1 MTMNHFAI
9 TGTILS
15 VDLKNATILQNGTK
29 VPVRIPTNLIIDLQ
43 NAQKSGLEIEL
54 KGNISASFLPLQGVA
69 VTRIELVADSF
80 SVVADAAKAA

>member
-1 MTMNHFAI
+1 MNHFAI
-9 TGTILS
+9 TGTIVS
-15 VDLKNATILQNGTK
+15 VDLKNATILQNGQK

-43 NAQKSGLEIEL
+43 NAQKLGVEIEL

-80 SVVADAAKAA
+80 SVVVADAAKAA

>member
-1 MTMNHFAI
+1 MNHFAI

-15 VDLKNATILQNGTK
+15 VDLKKATILQNGQK

-54 KGNISASFLPLQGVA
+54 KGNIASSFLPLHGVA